1 MHQRVLGGTCCFF
14 PEAPTRDTDGDAGE
28 KHSTDER
35 VGGQGHGKTEVGQR
49 CGLRACFQLAGIIGV
64 EPWSFT
70 LRELDIMARER
81 MMLEWDQT
89 SLLWSMMAN
98 QNRDTKKQPKPF
110 LPSVVHPLRNDDE
123 YGEKKIPA
131 DISILKGL
139 VPHGR

>member
-1 MHQRVLGGTCCFF
+1 
-14 PEAPTRDTDGDAGE
+14 
-28 KHSTDER
+28 
-35 VGGQGHGKTEVGQR
+35 
-49 CGLRACFQLAGIIGV
+49 
-64 EPWSFT
+64 
-70 LRELDIMARER
+70 
-81 MMLEWDQT
+81 MLEWDQT